1 MSLGGR
7 TWLKRENQLPDFDL
21 VTLRHVNALNDA
33 AEGRWDLDHSFFRL
47 KFHDRLAFRNL
58 RTRRNHQPNEIPLMN
73 VFALLDQNF
82 FDSAANRRGHFDYCF
97 IGLEFHHGL
106 AFGNARSRRD
116 HQSDEIAL
124 MNVFSEFW
132 KLKFGHVMDL
142 PTDVQA
148 PAQSHIQKT

>member
-73 VFALLDQNF
+73 VFAQF
-82 FDSAANRRGHFDYCF
+82 RKF
-97 IGLEFHHGL
+97 EFRDL
-106 AFGNARSRRD
+106 VAFGRHNRCGSSGLGRC
-116 HQSDEIAL
+116 
-124 MNVFSEFW
+124 
-132 KLKFGHVMDL
+132 
-142 PTDVQA
+142 
-148 PAQSHIQKT
+148 